1 MIEHFTIEKILALN
15 PQIDKKDPE
24 EIQKILRGMRGSKK
38 SRHRRNLIPPY
49 ARHRVTIGGDGWK
62 QKTKKEAH
70 FFITSFL
77 FF

>member
-49 ARHRVTIGGDGWK
+49 ARHRVTIGGDDSVDPRAVILR
-62 QKTKKEAH
+62 QTKR
-70 FFITSFL
+70 
-77 FF
+77 